1 MESIQIIVLEDELM
15 NDNIFVIGVDMENQS
30 AEDIAKEAALKIIG
44 ITDQLIAKKE
54 AEKKQKD
61 KQE

>member
-1 MESIQIIVLEDELM
+1 MGSFQIIVLEDELM

>member
-1 MESIQIIVLEDELM
+1 M
-15 NDNIFVIGVDMENQS
+15 NNNIFVIGVDMENKS

-54 AEKKQKD
+54 AEKKQND
-61 KQE
+61 KQEQ